1 MDAALAI
8 DGLRAVSPGRVKIQA
23 VRAKTPELRPVS
35 RGRTPAGKRK
45 SLRFINDNLIAARSL
60 WAHAGLLEDEVA
72 ERIAHMYISVEHH
85 SVFET
90 LLTDQQH
97 RDVLVAF
104 RRGELGAP
112 VHAETPQKR
121 RAPRVSE
128 ILSTL
133 FARVNRRARA
143 LLLRHVRS
151 EGSLGSA
158 FVVSCEFALLSLMD
172 GCGDDALKSAFDPA
186 MEHIVLR
193 APLLQREEDNM
204 GGAAWRGA
212 GSASLTLALADGFH
226 RLLVEGLAQFYG
238 LRSETW
244 EEHGEA
250 GARCV
255 KLTLRGTRGLEAAE
269 AAPEEVLAD
278 RFGTAALATVRRAL
292 SAVILGAP
300 PAVVE
305 GSTSMDARESGPL
318 GAPDSAASDVS
329 AAAPP
334 LVPLFSVYARSLD
347 DRSGSGSRSSAPL
360 RR

>member
-1 MDAALAI
+1 MQAI
-8 DGLRAVSPGRVKIQA
+8 
-23 VRAKTPELRPVS
+23 RAKTPELRPVS

-90 LLTDQQH
+90 LLTDEQH

-112 VHAETPQKR
+112 VHAVASQKR

-143 LLLRHVRS
+143 LLLRDMRS
-151 EGSLGSA
+151 EGGTGSA
-158 FVVSCEFALLSLMD
+158 FVVSCEFALLSLLD
-172 GCGDDALKSAFDPA
+172 GCGDEVSTSAFDPA

-193 APLLQREEDNM
+193 APLWQREEGVGGGSAE
-204 GGAAWRGA
+204 GGAGR
-212 GSASLTLALADGFH
+212 ASLTLALADGYH

-244 EEHGEA
+244 EEEQGEA

-255 KLTLRGTRGLEAAE
+255 RLTLRGTREDVEAAATEE
-269 AAPEEVLAD
+269 ASLE
-278 RFGTAALATVRRAL
+278 RFGATAISTVRRAL

-300 PAVVE
+300 LSPVE
-305 GSTSMDARESGPL
+305 GSCRDARESGHL
-318 GAPDSAASDVS
+318 GAPGSAVS
-329 AAAPP
+329 GGLSAAPP
-334 LVPLFSVYARSLD
+334 LVPLFSVYARSLN
-347 DRSGSGSRSSAPL
+347 DRGGSGSRSSAPL